1 MPTHSVRSASLAH
14 LLSPVSIIPLLAAGM
29 SAPAKAQTT
38 LELPGIVVEG
48 ATLEAP
54 RSAPKRKSAATTS
67 PASNGVSQQEGPA
80 EVAEEGAAKS
90 EAASNQA
97 GGIPAAHLG
106 TAVTVVTGEDLQRQQ
121 IRHAADALRSLPGV
135 SVNRS
140 GSPAHLTAVRIRGA
154 EHNHTLV
161 LIDGIEANTGS
172 NGAFDFSDL
181 MTEDIERIEVI
192 RGPQSALYGSN
203 AIGGVINVITKRGGG
218 PLAIT
223 ARAEGGSFGTK
234 GGAARVSGGN
244 ERIWGSAT
252 VQHQRSDGFN
262 IAPEG
267 EWGEKDGYRVTSL
280 SANAGVMLAE
290 NIRLDLNIRHSDKHV
305 RNDDQTG
312 ISVRNEWV
320 IANDSLN
327 FTNSS
332 VLLMGANLRWDMLE
346 GRLTHVF
353 SASRNETRWND
364 YWFGAGFGP
373 PSITN
378 TNDDA
383 YRLSYKTSYHFAMP
397 VIGLQNSVSGL
408 IEHGKESFENKTEW
422 GFVEASRKLTSFAGE
437 WRGDVLGRVYLTA
450 GIRHD
455 DYDAF
460 KDFTS
465 WRAGISVPIPEM
477 GIRPHASA
485 GTGMKAP
492 TLIEQFGYF
501 DRYLP
506 NPALVPETSESW
518 DAGVEFTLLNG
529 KATVDITYFSMNI
542 TNKIGSETVACPDP
556 NQFFCTIPI
565 NLDGVS
571 RRKGLEVDTRVQI
584 FPNLSVGLAYTYL
597 DAVESTGMREARR
610 PPHAARGDITYK
622 FDEGRGTF
630 HLAAIYNGEMQDNV
644 FNFDW
649 TKSGRVTLDDYWL
662 VTAAASY
669 KLNPGL
675 EIYGRIENLFDED
688 YEEIFG
694 FSTAGIAG
702 YAGLRWTFDAEQL
715 GNGLSMK

>member
-135 SVNRS
+135 SVNRAA
-140 GSPAHLTAVRIRGA
+140 GSPAGLTQVRIRGA
-154 EHNHTLV
+154 EANHTLV

-172 NGAFDFSDL
+172 DGAFDFSDL
-181 MTEDIERIEVI
+181 MTEDIERVEVI

-203 AIGGVINVITKRGGG
+203 AIGGVINILTKKGGG
-218 PLAIT
+218 PLSVT

-234 GGAARVSGGN
+234 SGAARVSGGN
-244 ERIWGSAT
+244 ERIWGAAT

-267 EWGEKDGYRVTSL
+267 PLGEKDGYRITSL
-280 SANAGVMLAE
+280 SANAGAMLTE

-305 RNDDQTG
+305 Q
-312 ISVRNEWV
+312 
-320 IANDSLN
+320 NDSSTGDLRDGWDIVSDTLDY
-327 FTNSS
+327 TNSS
-332 VLLMGANLRWDMLE
+332 ALLMGANLRWDMLD
-346 GRLTHVF
+346 GDLTHLF
-353 SASRNETRWND
+353 KASRNLTRMNNFF
-364 YWFGAGFGP
+364 FGSSLGP
-373 PSITN
+373 PSVTEI
-378 TNDDA
+378 NDDA
-383 YRLSYKTSYHFAMP
+383 YRLSYQTSYRFETPALGMQHS
-397 VIGLQNSVSGL
+397 VTGLV
-408 IEHGKESFENKTEW
+408 EHGRESFENKSAF
-422 GFVEASRKLTSFAGE
+422 GFVDASRKLTSFAGE
-437 WRGDVLGRVYLTA
+437 WRGNVFERVYLSA

-455 DYDAF
+455 NYDTF

-465 WRAGISVPIPEM
+465 WRTGISIPFPEI
-477 GIRPHASA
+477 GLRPHASA

-492 TLIEQFGYF
+492 TLVEQFGIGFYRF
-501 DRYLP
+501 LP
-506 NPALVPETSESW
+506 NPALLPETSKSW
-518 DAGVEFTLLNG
+518 DAGVEFTFLRD
-529 KATVDITYFSMNI
+529 KAIVDVTYFEMDI
-542 TNKIGSETVACPDP
+542 TNKITDESVECLEADQCMR
-556 NQFFCTIPI
+556 PI

-571 RRKGLEVDTRVQI
+571 KRKGIEVDARFRI
-584 FPNLSVGLAYTYL
+584 LPNLSLGLAYTYL
-597 DAVESTGMREARR
+597 DAFDSSGEREIRR
-610 PPHAARGDITYK
+610 PRHAARGDITYK

-630 HLAAIYNGEMQDNV
+630 HVAAIYNGKMQDNV
-644 FNFDW
+644 FNFYDW
-649 TKSGRVTLDDYWL
+649 TESGRVTLDDYWL